1 MTLLDYRSYAEARE
15 KAYADYEDR
24 MSWAKKML
32 VNIARSGYFSADR
45 TIQEYNQD
53 IWRLK

>member
-1 MTLLDYRSYAEARE
+1 MCIRDRCVGDYG
-15 KAYADYEDR
+15 DR
-24 MSWAKKML
+24 QGWAKKML
-32 VNIARSGYFSADR
+32 VNIARSGYFSSDR